1 MQRRLASILLLSSAV
16 AGGNATLAQ
25 EAAKPDRTATINYI
39 NNVIGKSVGAAITQM
54 EFGNVPI
61 RSLRL
66 SYEPGSK
73 SYSVVL
79 EQYAE
84 FSTPRGLAVAK
95 SLQTRSGWTLR
106 NLDALED
113 LDAQVSNGASSW
125 TSGELR
131 RIKLSFRAESVRE
144 VFWTQAFAEGR
155 WQPAITLFNGTRNF
169 VSFFYRAGDPDDS
182 KRLRNALL
190 RLKEIDAAEVD
201 PFLN

>member
-1 MQRRLASILLLSSAV
+1 MQRRLASLLLLSTAL
-16 AGGNATLAQ
+16 AGGGSALAQ
-25 EAAKPDRTATINYI
+25 EPAKPDRAATINYI
-39 NNVIGKSVGAAITQM
+39 NNVIAKAVGASITQTG
-54 EFGNVPI
+54 FGNVPI

-66 SYEPGSK
+66 SYDPGSK
-73 SYSVVL
+73 SYSVQL

-84 FSTPRGLAVAK
+84 FNTPGGLAIAK
-95 SLQTRSGWTLR
+95 GMQTRNGWTLR

-125 TSGELR
+125 TSSELR

-144 VFWTQAFAEGR
+144 VSWSQAFGEGR
-155 WQPAITLFNGTRNF
+155 WYPAVTLFNGTRNF
-169 VSFFYRAGDPDDS
+169 VSLFYRAGDPDDS